1 MLGEEQNENVY
12 SSFEIDESSI
22 IGNAQV
28 MYWMIGLIQR
38 NWKESYIFCVIN
50 NSTKANLF
58 QYVIYN
64 VVNANQENI
73 DNNEDE
79 NFKTLIY

>member
-38 NWKESYIFCVIN
+38 N
-50 NSTKANLF
+50 
-58 QYVIYN
+58 
-64 VVNANQENI
+64 
-73 DNNEDE
+73 
-79 NFKTLIY
+79 